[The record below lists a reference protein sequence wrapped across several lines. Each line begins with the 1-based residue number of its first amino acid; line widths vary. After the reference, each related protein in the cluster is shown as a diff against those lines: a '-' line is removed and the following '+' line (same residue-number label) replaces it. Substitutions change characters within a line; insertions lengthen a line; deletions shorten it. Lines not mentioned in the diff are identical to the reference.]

1 MRLTLHL
8 INAFIFAAASS
19 PPASAQATILKAG
32 PSEVATSGSGVA
44 TLAPQRAT
52 VRVGVSTHA
61 VSAAEASA
69 QNAALME
76 SVRDTLVRRGFVRD
90 SLQTIAHRVAPEYD
104 YANGRRLIDYAANTA
119 IRVSVPD
126 LDRLGEII
134 YAALRAGATEISELS
149 FQSDGTDA
157 SRHEALMTA
166 FAKAR
171 GDARAVATAAGAALG
186 RLLQV
191 TTQDNGTDQG
201 GTAYEIDISR
211 ARSDLDIPTYVAP
224 RELKVKVT
232 VHARWELVRSQS
244 VGTIPP
250 TCWLLIPATVL
261 NGPGS
266 PCSPGMRLMGSAP

>member
-52 VRVGVSTHA
+52 VRVGVST
-61 VSAAEASA
+61 

-76 SVRDTLVRRGFVRD
+76 SVRDTLVRRGFIRD